1 MQSTDP
7 KQEQDPMT
15 TATMTAA
22 PQTSIANHTR
32 LVSFENSNS
41 FLKRHDTEGS
51 LVIQAGYKLNPNR
64 NAHSDDQNPIV
75 ILGNEKRWYGSIA
88 CQGDHVRSFERSK
101 VETQREAFSACLRP
115 SDHGRDLIVVAAH
128 WDSNEFGAIA
138 KSLTGPYNVTRN
150 GHQIRCN
157 VTQVIP
163 VLEGLGSYESVKSR
177 LSPGSSLLFEVGF
190 ATGEE
195 WLLDE
200 HGRIIDGRPSSKLG
214 ILNLVT
220 AIAND
225 PSVKAALGHG
235 DSAETMNLCLISA
248 ALQSDRLGR
257 MSEGNWSAIRT
268 KYAKEYLKNLS
279 GYIKGQYSNELQSVT
294 NVILT
299 GGGAALLNSLFPAIN
314 EHFTIPSDP
323 QTASVRGSFEAQL
336 AKV

>member
-1 MQSTDP
+1 
-7 KQEQDPMT
+7 MT
-15 TATMTAA
+15 TATIETPKATATA
-22 PQTSIANHTR
+22 SRTR
-32 LVSFENSNS
+32 LVSFENSNR
-41 FLKRHDTEGS
+41 FLKRHDTVGS

-88 CQGDHVRSFERSK
+88 CQGDHIRSFERSK
-101 VETQREAFSACLRP
+101 TETQREAFSACLRP
-115 SDHGRDLIVVAAH
+115 SDNGRDLIVIAAH
-128 WDSNEFGAIA
+128 WDKSEFGAIE
-138 KSLTGPYNVTRN
+138 KSLIGPYNVTRN

-157 VTQVIP
+157 VRQVIT
-163 VLEGLGSYESVKSR
+163 VLEGLGSYHSVQKS
-177 LSPGSSLLFEVGF
+177 LSPGSSLLFEIGF

-200 HGRIIDGRPSSKLG
+200 HGRIVDGRPSSKLA
-214 ILNLVT
+214 ILHLVT

-257 MSEGNWSAIRT
+257 MSESNWNAIRT
-268 KYAKEYLKNLS
+268 KYAREYLKTLS

-299 GGGAALLNSLFPAIN
+299 GGGAGLLSTLFPQVN
-314 EHFTIPSDP
+314 EHFIIPSDP